1 MNAARKERKKE
12 RWNALEALKRAVVAG
27 ATRQY
32 ERLVAVAL
40 AAGATDDEI
49 DQMAHQAVQE
59 LLTAAEE
66 PLTAHDL
73 MVASNGGY
81 PRR

>member
-1 MNAARKERKKE
+1 MNAVKSERKKE
-12 RWNALEALKRAVVAG
+12 RWNALEALKRAIVAG

-40 AAGATDDEI
+40 AAGATDEEI
-49 DQMAHQAVQE
+49 DQMAHRAVQE
-59 LLTAAEE
+59 LLTGAEE

-73 MVASNGGY
+73 MVASNGDY
-81 PRR
+81 TRR